1 MYRTSAGVRDGS
13 RTPRTYPGSRGGRRQ
28 PAPCRSRAAN
38 GGSRSSS
45 PRPTRRA
52 WRRQLPPRTR
62 RRQALPQHCPP
73 RTPDKSSCTAR
84 PSWQSWS
91 LPAPMP
97 EIIAHYGGLRVLVPT
112 ASPPGITR
120 AWSRHRNVPLTSQVH
135 LFSARPYR
143 PGQGPITSAV
153 DTNRWRPGFFSQRLS
168 PAAPSDLGMPRLT
181 LPEKRKVGGST
192 PPLTT
197 SQLATHGPVAR
208 LNVFCCWICS
218 APQVTVAAR
227 SRPSFAVCWGTRSA
241 RHMILSM
248 RTPGGGGH
256 SWSLM

>member
-1 MYRTSAGVRDGS
+1 MAPSTSAPHQAQTGAAS
-13 RTPRTYPGSRGGRRQ
+13 ALSAPHPRQ
-28 PAPCRSRAAN
+28 VIVH
-38 GGSRSSS
+38 
-45 PRPTRRA
+45 
-52 WRRQLPPRTR
+52 
-62 RRQALPQHCPP
+62 RQAQLQ
-73 RTPDKSSCTAR
+73 
-84 PSWQSWS
+84 WWS

-120 AWSRHRNVPLTSQVH
+120 AWSRHRNVSLTSQVH

-153 DTNRWRPGFFSQRLS
+153 DTNRWRPGFFSQSLS

-197 SQLATHGPVAR
+197 TFSQR
-208 LNVFCCWICS
+208 
-218 APQVTVAAR
+218 
-227 SRPSFAVCWGTRSA
+227 
-241 RHMILSM
+241 
-248 RTPGGGGH
+248 
-256 SWSLM
+256 

>member
-1 MYRTSAGVRDGS
+1 
-13 RTPRTYPGSRGGRRQ
+13 
-28 PAPCRSRAAN
+28 
-38 GGSRSSS
+38 
-45 PRPTRRA
+45 
-52 WRRQLPPRTR
+52 
-62 RRQALPQHCPP
+62 
-73 RTPDKSSCTAR
+73 
-84 PSWQSWS
+84 
-91 LPAPMP
+91 MP

-197 SQLATHGPVAR
+197 TLLPSLSWANT
-208 LNVFCCWICS
+208 CD
-218 APQVTVAAR
+218 
-227 SRPSFAVCWGTRSA
+227 RPSWSVPVSDRQTPLLAPVN
-241 RHMILSM
+241 
-248 RTPGGGGH
+248 RT
-256 SWSLM
+256 